1 MYMTEENSR
10 EEIDPDLDV
19 EEDIRIS
26 DDREKHRKYIVKK
39 NINENGKVH
48 AIKVGGLQKIEGEID
63 KNIFFVDIPH
73 LKGGMIVWN
82 F

>member
-1 MYMTEENSR
+1 MYMPEENSR

-48 AIKVGGLQKIEGEID
+48 AIKGVNVWKIGRRAVEER
-63 KNIFFVDIPH
+63 DI
-73 LKGGMIVWN
+73 I
-82 F
+82 